1 MAQAPKEII
10 GVPRKPLIKV
20 VQEWEEQ
27 TQLKISDVTFVELIY
42 RNIGDLDA
50 QTINSFT
57 NCTKLS
63 LSSNFIT
70 KIPDIHLNYL
80 ETLSLGRNKI
90 RYIKGLDWVAG
101 TLKNLW
107 LSYNEID
114 KLDPL
119 KPMLK
124 LVQLYMGNN
133 LIAKIDELNNLVNF
147 LSYYFFFL
155 IFIQTGLSNL
165 NDVVFRGNPFAL
177 VDGDIK
183 KPIDRD
189 FKDIHPEIKKRI
201 PSVDMIDG
209 EFFQN

>member
-155 IFIQTGLSNL
+155 FL
-165 NDVVFRGNPFAL
+165 FRL
-177 VDGDIK
+177 D
-183 KPIDRD
+183 
-189 FKDIHPEIKKRI
+189 
-201 PSVDMIDG
+201 
-209 EFFQN
+209 

>member
-1 MAQAPKEII
+1 MAQAPKEIN

-20 VQEWEEQ
+20 VQEWEE
-27 TQLKISDVTFVELIY
+27 TSQLKIADETFVELIY

-70 KIPDIHLNYL
+70 KIPDIHLHHL

-90 RYIKGLDWVAG
+90 RYIKGLEWVAG
-101 TLKNLW
+101 TLKFLW

-124 LVQLYMGNN
+124 LQQLYMGNN

-147 LSYYFFFL
+147 LFLFFNIYNRL
-155 IFIQTGLSNL
+155 
-165 NDVVFRGNPFAL
+165 D
-177 VDGDIK
+177 
-183 KPIDRD
+183 
-189 FKDIHPEIKKRI
+189 
-201 PSVDMIDG
+201 
-209 EFFQN
+209 